1 MKKRVLIIEND
12 EDIRGIVSYI
22 LEDEGF
28 QVVAANPWPAEQLA
42 GLKADLILLDEW
54 VNQKAGHE
62 LCVELK
68 KMHHTM
74 HIPVI
79 LLSTSPKIKEIA
91 ENCNADGFIRKPF
104 DLDDLV
110 DEVKNHLN

>member
-1 MKKRVLIIEND
+1 
-12 EDIRGIVSYI
+12 
-22 LEDEGF
+22 
-28 QVVAANPWPAEQLA
+28 
-42 GLKADLILLDEW
+42 
-54 VNQKAGHE
+54 
-62 LCVELK
+62 
-68 KMHHTM
+68 MHHTM

-104 DLDDLV
+104 DLDNLV